1 MLNNFLNILNLLK
14 KECLVNRYEY
24 TNADKESIQK
34 KYTIE
39 DDEYFY
45 LGNKQNRFNK
55 KDLPINKHNE
65 IFKLKSS
72 SVSNIF
78 KLLKE
83 EEDSKYDYKKF
94 TDDRYKF
101 HGEGSDRY
109 YSMDSRQEWLK
120 EVIGNRTLIELE
132 PKTIHSIYQNAIT
145 IKKKYNNIMNCFKDE
160 RIKSVN
166 FQKLYSI
173 LKQIDVL
180 KNRLEEIKSKDI
192 NSDEHCDCY
201 SHDDYFESM
210 DTIKLSD
217 DIKYKK
223 DRELYKLEKQ
233 KTIDEKNY
241 IEKRIAELK
250 KEEHK
255 IILETKKNKLYID
268 SYGEDT
274 TYDDEEI
281 SIESLIKNYDWH
293 NLATIIW

>member
-83 EEDSKYDYKKF
+83 EEDSKYEYKKF

-281 SIESLIKNYDWH
+281 SIESLIKNYD
-293 NLATIIW
+293 

>member
-39 DDEYFY
+39 DDEYFS

-250 KEEHK
+250 KEEYK

-281 SIESLIKNYDWH
+281 SIESLIKNYD
-293 NLATIIW
+293 

>member
-1 MLNNFLNILNLLK
+1 MKSK
-14 KECLVNRYEY
+14 KEL
-24 TNADKESIQK
+24 
-34 KYTIE
+34 
-39 DDEYFY
+39 
-45 LGNKQNRFNK
+45 
-55 KDLPINKHNE
+55 
-65 IFKLKSS
+65 
-72 SVSNIF
+72 
-78 KLLKE
+78 
-83 EEDSKYDYKKF
+83 
-94 TDDRYKF
+94 
-101 HGEGSDRY
+101 
-109 YSMDSRQEWLK
+109 LK
-120 EVIGNRTLIELE
+120 EVIVNKTLIELE
-132 PKTIHSIYQNAIT
+132 QKTIHSIYQNAIT

-201 SHDDYFESM
+201 SHDDYFENM

-281 SIESLIKNYDWH
+281 SIRSEEHKYENK
-293 NLATIIW
+293 

>member
-55 KDLPINKHNE
+55 KNLPINKHNE

-192 NSDEHCDCY
+192 NNDEHCDCY

-210 DTIKLSD
+210 DTIKLAD

-281 SIESLIKNYDWH
+281 SIESLIKNYD
-293 NLATIIW
+293 

>member
-281 SIESLIKNYDWH
+281 SIESLIKNYD
-293 NLATIIW
+293 

>member
-55 KDLPINKHNE
+55 KNLPINKHNE

-192 NSDEHCDCY
+192 NNDEHCDCY

-281 SIESLIKNYDWH
+281 SIESLIKNYD
-293 NLATIIW
+293 

>member
-55 KDLPINKHNE
+55 KNLPINKHNE

-281 SIESLIKNYDWH
+281 SIESLIKNYD
-293 NLATIIW
+293 

>member
-55 KDLPINKHNE
+55 KNLPINKHNE

-255 IILETKKNKLYID
+255 IILENKKNKLYID

-281 SIESLIKNYDWH
+281 SIESLIKNYD
-293 NLATIIW
+293 

>member
-14 KECLVNRYEY
+14 KECLINRYEY
-24 TNADKESIQK
+24 TNADKESIRK

-39 DDEYFY
+39 NDEYFY
-45 LGNKQNRFNK
+45 LGGKQNKYNRK
-55 KDLPINKHNE
+55 PLPINKHNE

-78 KLLKE
+78 KLVKE
-83 EEDSKYDYKKF
+83 EKDSKYDYKKF
-94 TDDRYKF
+94 TDDKYKF

-109 YSMDSRQEWLK
+109 YSMDNKQEWLK
-120 EVIGNRTLIELE
+120 EVVGDRTLIELE
-132 PKTIHSIYQNAIT
+132 PKTVHSIYQNAIT

-160 RIKSVN
+160 RNKSVN

-180 KNRLEEIKSKDI
+180 KNRLEEIKNNDT
-192 NSDEHCDCY
+192 NTDEHCDCY
-201 SHDDYFESM
+201 SHDDYYESI
-210 DTIKLSD
+210 DTIKLAD

-223 DRELYKLEKQ
+223 DRELYKLERQ
-233 KTIDEKNY
+233 KIIDEKNY

-255 IILETKKNKLYID
+255 IILETKKDKLYID
-268 SYGEDT
+268 SYGEEKI
-274 TYDDEEI
+274 YDDEEI
-281 SIESLIKNYDWH
+281 SIEQLIKNYD
-293 NLATIIW
+293 

>member
-45 LGNKQNRFNK
+45 LGNKQNKFNK

-192 NSDEHCDCY
+192 NNDEHCDCY

-210 DTIKLSD
+210 DTIKLAD

-281 SIESLIKNYDWH
+281 SIESLIKNYD
-293 NLATIIW
+293 

>member
-45 LGNKQNRFNK
+45 LGNKQNKFNK

-192 NSDEHCDCY
+192 NNDEHCDCY

-281 SIESLIKNYDWH
+281 SIESLIKNYD
-293 NLATIIW
+293 

>member
-45 LGNKQNRFNK
+45 LGNKQNKFNK

-281 SIESLIKNYDWH
+281 SIESLIKNYD
-293 NLATIIW
+293 

>member
-39 DDEYFY
+39 DDEYFS

-281 SIESLIKNYDWH
+281 SIESLIKNYD
-293 NLATIIW
+293 

>member
-192 NSDEHCDCY
+192 NNDEHCDCY

-281 SIESLIKNYDWH
+281 SIESLIKNYD
-293 NLATIIW
+293 